1 MAEEIWID
9 EPTTSL
15 DLTVNLSPLPIDL
28 AEVIVEGDRTIL
40 AFGKLADFYRR
51 RQSGIGKFLTDR
63 EIQKRHA
70 FYATDLLTAAGIWVT
85 TDSLGHR
92 VLGSG
97 RRGGNSG

>member
-51 RQSGIGKFLTDR
+51 RQSAIGKFLTDW

-70 FYATDLLTAAGIWVT
+70 FDATDLLTAAGIWVT